1 MHDSEAWRATGKNE
15 KEFGKDWG
23 EGEMAE
29 GKAVES

>member
-1 MHDSEAWRATGKNE
+1 MTQRLGERATGKNE

-29 GKAVES
+29 EKAVES